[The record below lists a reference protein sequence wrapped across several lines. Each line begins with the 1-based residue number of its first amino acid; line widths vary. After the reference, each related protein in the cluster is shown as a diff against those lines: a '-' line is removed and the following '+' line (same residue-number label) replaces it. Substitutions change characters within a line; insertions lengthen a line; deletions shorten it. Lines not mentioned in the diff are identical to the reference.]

1 MRQAKIWLA
10 SLFVLAACS
19 FSCFLSMPFH
29 LQDLLNMKAQYLTP
43 GLWQM
48 EGIEFWSAL
57 IFETPFALIRSGALN
72 LLILA
77 LALFTLV
84 LLLYCIARAYTLSRK
99 VN

>member
-1 MRQAKIWLA
+1 
-10 SLFVLAACS
+10 
-19 FSCFLSMPFH
+19 MPFH

-99 VN
+99 LK